1 MGRQVPGPMRAIGLV
16 SGLGFML
23 AAMTVLGAWLGHYLD
38 GRWGTAPWLTLAGT
52 LGGMGAGFA
61 EVVAVLKQV
70 GGQS

>member
-1 MGRQVPGPMRAIGLV
+1 MGRQVPGPMRAVGLV

-38 GRWGTAPWLTLAGT
+38 GRWGTTPWLTLAGT
-52 LGGMGAGFA
+52 LGGMGAGFM

-70 GGQS
+70 GRES

>member
-52 LGGMGAGFA
+52 LGGMAAGFA

>member
-1 MGRQVPGPMRAIGLV
+1 MPGPMRAVGLV

-38 GRWGTAPWLTLAGT
+38 GRWGTTPWLTLAGT
-52 LGGMGAGFA
+52 LVGMGAGFS

-70 GGQS
+70 GGER